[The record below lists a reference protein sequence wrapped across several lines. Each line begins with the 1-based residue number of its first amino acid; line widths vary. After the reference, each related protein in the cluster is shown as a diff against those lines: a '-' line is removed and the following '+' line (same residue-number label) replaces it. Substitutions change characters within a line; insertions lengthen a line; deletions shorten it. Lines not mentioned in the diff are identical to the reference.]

1 MKIRTTYGDANW
13 VGRTVT
19 RLREERQM
27 KQKELLA
34 QLQTRGVKIGESG
47 LSQLEGQFRTATDK
61 ELLALSD
68 IFGVP
73 IEELYNAC
81 RRRRP
86 L

>member
-13 VGRTVT
+13 VGKTVS
-19 RLREERQM
+19 RLREQHQM

-47 LSQLEGQFRTATDK
+47 LSQLEGQFRAATDK

-73 IEELYNAC
+73 IEGLYNAD
-81 RRRRP
+81 RSGRSQ
-86 L
+86 